1 MKKLMF
7 IMMAAAAIS
16 LVSCK
21 KENANNVDK
30 SDTVTWGGVTYKTVK
45 LKDGRTWM
53 AEPLRYVP
61 KGKTASENPNDGSG
75 FWYPYSSD
83 GTNCTPLKDKA
94 SIKALGY
101 LYDYETAFG
110 AKISEDNFKSFE
122 GKQGICPD
130 GWHIPTRAELIAL
143 CGSSVKGADDA
154 AAIKDEKAAYYDKDY
169 NGAKIAYLNAD
180 NFNWSFSGTVSKN
193 SKLKKGSYQKV
204 ITSKTNC
211 SVDDFLGK
219 NALTYLMGST
229 GDSVVKYAIGDVNYK
244 FFGLMSTFTLAK
256 YPEGRLSVAF
266 ANYKGGFSVRCVK
279 NLK

>member
-1 MKKLMF
+1 MF

-21 KENANNVDK
+21 KDNADNVDK

-110 AKISEDNFKSFE
+110 AAISEDNFKSFE

-169 NGAKIAYLNAD
+169 NGAKIADLNAD

-193 SKLKKGSYQKV
+193 SKLKNGSYQKV
-204 ITSKTNC
+204 ITSKKNC

-219 NALTYLMGST
+219 IYHLGSN
-229 GDSVVKYAIGDVNYK
+229 DW
-244 FFGLMSTFTLAK
+244 
-256 YPEGRLSVAF
+256 LSIA
-266 ANYKGGFSVRCVK
+266 
-279 NLK
+279 